1 MYRVSE
7 LFEKYLELIF
17 LKINVFIRF
26 VLDAIPL
33 LKTDGGIALMAEL
46 FKAGGISESTQ
57 DIWFSTLPF
66 YKNPSRSMVGSVLVS
81 FLFKFVIYA
90 TFYVTDNFS
99 FLWNIISNVFYKQ
112 EFINVP
118 NVKPRHSAL
127 LGVSSLVHTFCMAAN
142 ECEKLSQVQEVNSY
156 YFLLCIVM

>member
-81 FLFKFVIYA
+81 FFCF
-90 TFYVTDNFS
+90 NSS
-99 FLWNIISNVFYKQ
+99 FML
-112 EFINVP
+112 
-118 NVKPRHSAL
+118 HS
-127 LGVSSLVHTFCMAAN
+127 M
-142 ECEKLSQVQEVNSY
+142 
-156 YFLLCIVM
+156 